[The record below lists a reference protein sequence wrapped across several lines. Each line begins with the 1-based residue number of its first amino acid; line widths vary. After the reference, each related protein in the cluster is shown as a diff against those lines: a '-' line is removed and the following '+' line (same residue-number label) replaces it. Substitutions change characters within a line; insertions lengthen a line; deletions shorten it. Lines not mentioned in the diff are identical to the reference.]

1 MARHFHPC
9 MENCF
14 AFATVCVRP
23 EVRTI
28 PTVKQSKQG
37 KTVAILALQM
47 LSHSGINSSLSKETF
62 VQSKNNI
69 SSKQV
74 GKRLGI
80 IIGTICALMAEK
92 KWSHTYP
99 PTIVLIGVE
108 V

>member
-1 MARHFHPC
+1 
-9 MENCF
+9 MENRF

-28 PTVKQSKQG
+28 PTVKQCKQG

-47 LSHSGINSSLSKETF
+47 LSHSGINSSLSKKSF

-69 SSKQV
+69 SSMKV

-80 IIGTICALMAEK
+80 ILGTICALMAKK
-92 KWSHTYP
+92 KWSHTFP
-99 PTIVLIGVE
+99 PTILLKGVE